1 MRGSTL
7 RQSSELLYQRFR
19 EAPAWAPISSPNVT
33 IVTEIEWPEPDL
45 SILSHQSLAPPKL
58 PFAAFGSYW
67 ADWIRV
73 QAEAKSCAPD
83 YVAGGLLGG
92 AGVLIGNA
100 RWGAPWA
107 GWEEP
112 PVVWVC
118 TVGLPSS
125 GKSPGLDAIR
135 DLIGSIEA
143 DSNTNHKDNLAAWDT
158 QKREAKIRLDVWESA
173 CKTALKDKIGAMPPK
188 PENTEEPPR
197 PTRKRI
203 ITNDPTV
210 EKVARL
216 ALENPKGMM
225 LFRDE
230 LAGWIGAL
238 DKYGGAGGDRA
249 FYLESY
255 GGRAYAVDRMK
266 DPEPIVVPSLTLSIM
281 GGIQP
286 DRLATLVLSGDDD
299 GLAARFLYLW
309 PERTPPK
316 RPDTP
321 VPSGAKAKLVKPFE
335 LEERRDETGNRIALR
350 FDEKAASA
358 LQEYR
363 KQVAAAET
371 DASGLYLSWLGKL
384 PGVAVRLSTIFEH
397 LHWCGDHEEKP
408 APESISETAAVAA
421 IAFLDQYAAPMAR
434 RCFGE
439 AALPQVDIDARV
451 LARWIIAN
459 PSEPAINSRDL
470 RRMRILPA
478 KADKTRYE
486 AAIAELETA
495 GWLRRPADH
504 ATEWGAGR
512 KRKDWYIS
520 PKLPGRV
527 E

>member
-1 MRGSTL
+1 M
-7 RQSSELLYQRFR
+7 
-19 EAPAWAPISSPNVT
+19 
-33 IVTEIEWPEPDL
+33 EWPEADL
-45 SILSHQSLAPPKL
+45 SILSHQNLAPPDL

-100 RWGAPWA
+100 RWGSPWA

-112 PVVWVC
+112 PIVWISS
-118 TVGLPSS
+118 VGNPSS

-143 DSNTNHKDNLAAWDT
+143 DSNADHKENVDAWDT

-173 CKTALKDKIGAMPPK
+173 CKAALKDSIGVMPPK

-216 ALENPKGMM
+216 VLENPKGMM

-266 DPEPIVVPSLTLSIM
+266 DPEPIMVPSLTLAIM

-316 RPDTP
+316 RPENP
-321 VPSGAKAKLVKPFE
+321 VPSGAKTKLISLSK
-335 LEERRDETGNRIALR
+335 LEEKRGELGNRIALR
-350 FDEKAASA
+350 FDETAASA

-363 KQVAAAET
+363 KQVATAEGE
-371 DASGLYLSWLGKL
+371 ASGLYLSWLGKL
-384 PGVAVRLSTIFEH
+384 PGVAVRLATIFEH
-397 LHWCGDHEEKP
+397 LYWCGDNEHG
-408 APESISETAAVAA
+408 APPDSISERAAVAA
-421 IAFLDQYAAPMAR
+421 IAFLDRYAAPMAR

-459 PSEPAINSRDL
+459 PMEQAINSRDL
-470 RRMRILPA
+470 RRARILSA
-478 KADKTRYE
+478 KADMTRYE

-495 GWLRRPADH
+495 GWLRRSAEH
-504 ATEWGAGR
+504 TKEWGSGR
-512 KRKDWYIS
+512 KRKDWDIN
-520 PKLPGRV
+520 PKLPGRA

>member
-1 MRGSTL
+1 M
-7 RQSSELLYQRFR
+7 
-19 EAPAWAPISSPNVT
+19 
-33 IVTEIEWPEPDL
+33 
-45 SILSHQSLAPPKL
+45 
-58 PFAAFGSYW
+58 
-67 ADWIRV
+67 
-73 QAEAKSCAPD
+73 
-83 YVAGGLLGG
+83 
-92 AGVLIGNA
+92 
-100 RWGAPWA
+100 
-107 GWEEP
+107 
-112 PVVWVC
+112 
-118 TVGLPSS
+118 
-125 GKSPGLDAIR
+125 
-135 DLIGSIEA
+135 
-143 DSNTNHKDNLAAWDT
+143 
-158 QKREAKIRLDVWESA
+158 
-173 CKTALKDKIGAMPPK
+173 
-188 PENTEEPPR
+188 
-197 PTRKRI
+197 
-203 ITNDPTV
+203 
-210 EKVARL
+210 
-216 ALENPKGMM
+216 LENPKGMM

-321 VPSGAKAKLVKPFE
+321 VPSGAKAKLIKPFE
-335 LEERRDETGNRIALR
+335 LEERRDESGNRIALR

-371 DASGLYLSWLGKL
+371 EASGLYLSWLGKL

-408 APESISETAAVAA
+408 APESISETATVAA

-520 PKLPGRV
+520 PKLPGRA